1 MYTHNYYCVYM
12 YSTGKC
18 VHYTGSTHSYHHST
32 HICEES
38 LLKHYILGVDVIMLH
53 NGHPLSHANTLY
65 RSKYILPIIIQVQ
78 RLILNLPVCPLYTIG
93 LCQGNFLAHILN
105 QKLG

>member
-1 MYTHNYYCVYM
+1 MLYTHVHLHRTELIMNTHDLHVLHVYTYYCVYM

-38 LLKHYILGVDVIMLH
+38 LLKHYILGVDFIMLH
-53 NGHPLSHANTLY
+53 NGHPLSHAN
-65 RSKYILPIIIQVQ
+65 YII
-78 RLILNLPVCPLYTIG
+78 
-93 LCQGNFLAHILN
+93 
-105 QKLG
+105 